1 MTLKHRIMLT
11 LDEQIWQRNA
21 KMTEFVL
28 THSLRAYAFSSC
40 LRILFVLTH
49 SLRAYAFSSC
59 LRILPNCHDL
69 SDVWMMKESGR

>member
-40 LRILFVLTH
+40 LRIL
-49 SLRAYAFSSC
+49 
-59 LRILPNCHDL
+59 PNCHDL